1 MKMKTNIFNRKAYF
15 ICCFVLLFAIQMT
28 KSESVTPEKIQATSL
43 IKLNQKELEKLGISI
58 ERNQISYI
66 ETKIFDE
73 TNGEKRDRSRKII
86 ISKDKISGRNYKQK
100 QDGSIANVFPRIAVN
115 VFKYGTALYYSKFLD
130 FEKMNTLRNSLK
142 SKSDSVNYY
151 AKANDLVCVYF
162 EFEPKNSKKS
172 NKNQIY
178 LWYEPSNEFI
188 DLLPEEY
195 QKQLRPETDK
205 TQPETNYTIPEN
217 SYENV
222 IISTLVYP
230 NPVTNKTAYIRLE
243 LAESRN
249 FSIAVYDISGN
260 KVKDFANNQSFI
272 KGQNEITL
280 NLENITSGMYI
291 IMLVSDR
298 QETAKLRIINN

>member
-1 MKMKTNIFNRKAYF
+1 MKMKTNIFNRKEYF

-100 QDGSIANVFPRIAVN
+100 QDGSSANVFPRIAVN

>member
-1 MKMKTNIFNRKAYF
+1 MKTNIFNRKEYF

-100 QDGSIANVFPRIAVN
+100 QDGSSANVFPRIAVN